1 MLGLCGEGGGW
12 MQCQENKAFKHKQES
27 DFLLVVLGLQSQDW
41 VGLTVKELTREGKET
56 DGVSSLSQFE

>member
-1 MLGLCGEGGGW
+1 
-12 MQCQENKAFKHKQES
+12 MQCQENEAFKHKQES

-56 DGVSSLSQFE
+56 DGVNSLSQFE